1 MMSETAAPLHGR
13 LKPGTVGLFSAG
25 EDAGMLPVVVLA
37 LNDDTASVVPLSAAV
52 QYASEW
58 DLELDTEIL
67 GYPAMAEVWNYG
79 SVLPEQCHEVV
90 AHLPVDVLGALVQ
103 LSRAARTGGPVPDGL
118 ALGPPVLDE
127 ADPRLLFQDSEAD
140 LAHVLWEPALV
151 LAGAATFGEL
161 VRHRR
166 EELQLSPAELEAS
179 AGTAGWLERVERD
192 AVDLRL
198 ALPAQRLVGVL
209 RRLQLSGSARLRT
222 IARSTL
228 EGTSPQLARGGASHP
243 DGLPDPEQYLD
254 AVFDELGDGP
264 Q

>member
-13 LKPGTVGLFSAG
+13 LEPGAIGLFSVDESAG
-25 EDAGMLPVVVLA
+25 LLPVVVLA
-37 LNDDTASVVPLSAAV
+37 LNEDTASVVPLSAAV

-58 DLELDTEIL
+58 DLKLDTEIL

-79 SVLPEQCHEVV
+79 LALPEQCHEVV
-90 AHLPVDVLGALVQ
+90 GHLPGNVLTALVQ
-103 LSRAARTGGPVPDGL
+103 LSRAARLGGPVPNGVR
-118 ALGPPVLDE
+118 LGPPVLDE
-127 ADPRLLFQDSEAD
+127 ADPRLRFQDSEAD
-140 LAHVLWEPALV
+140 LAHALWEPALA

-166 EELQLSPAELEAS
+166 EELQLAPTELEAS
-179 AGTAGWLERVERD
+179 GGAAGWLDSVERD

-209 RRLQLSGSARLRT
+209 RRLQLRGSSRLRT

-228 EGTSPQLARGGASHP
+228 EGTSPQLARRGTDHP
-243 DGLPDPEQYLD
+243 DGLPDPEEYLD
-254 AVFDELGDGP
+254 AVFDELGGG
-264 Q
+264 QR